1 MTDSPGGRQETSSP
15 FPIRHMSSL
24 CSVHSTKRDD
34 TTFPS
39 GDSDCAAWLYRPAH
53 IESDDS
59 SPRPIV
65 VMAHGLG
72 GVKEMRLD
80 AFAERFTRLV
90 TSASSSTTDTSG
102 PAAARPVSCSASAV
116 NGRTGRLRS
125 PTPAPST
132 VPTPSASL
140 CGAPPLAADTPWQ
153 LQPMTRASPQRWRS
167 AHSPRVCPPPW
178 RSRL

>member
-1 MTDSPGGRQETSSP
+1 MTDSPGGRQETPSP
-15 FPIRHMSSL
+15 FPIRHMSSF
-24 CSVHSTKRDD
+24 CSVHYTKRDD

-39 GDSDCAAWLYRPAH
+39 GDSGCAAWLYRPAH

-80 AFAERFTRLV
+80 AFAERFTEAGYLCLV
-90 TSASSSTTDTSG
+90 FDYRHFGASGGS
-102 PAAARPVSCSASAV
+102 PRQL